1 MTTNSAWTSLS
12 ATFVDAENVPKTF
25 SSSLLPYAWSLLSH
39 FLDTQA
45 IFCCF
50 SSLHR
55 PLSTTLVLAPKSI
68 TIFTAHSQSPPLFQ
82 AVTSIL
88 QWTHTHL
95 PHHCLLPTCIS
106 PSPSLLA
113 SYRFWFGCLGSV
125 LRSQLISI
133 TTCLAG
139 FPFAGHSGSL
149 PKCPIW
155 PHLWH
160 VCFVFSRLLLPFTV
174 MLAFTWVPNLIHIS
188 SFTHRTLQLSLHGFI
203 RFCCFKKNM

>member
-1 MTTNSAWTSLS
+1 MTTNSAWTSFS

-25 SSSLLPYAWSLLSH
+25 SGSLLPYAKSFLSH

-50 SSLHR
+50 SSLYR
-55 PLSTTLVLAPKSI
+55 PLSTTLMLTPESI
-68 TIFTAHSQSPPLFQ
+68 TIFTSHPQSPPLFQ

-95 PHHCLLPTCIS
+95 PCHCLPPTCIS

-113 SYRFWFGCLGSV
+113 SYRFWFGCLGSA
-125 LRSQLISI
+125 LRSKLIST

-139 FPFAGHSGSL
+139 FSFRRAFRISTKMSCLATSITCMFCSL
-149 PKCPIW
+149 QTSSSLYSDACF
-155 PHLWH
+155 H
-160 VCFVFSRLLLPFTV
+160 VSPESDS
-174 MLAFTWVPNLIHIS
+174 H
-188 SFTHRTLQLSLHGFI
+188 
-203 RFCCFKKNM
+203 

>member
-95 PHHCLLPTCIS
+95 PHHCLLPTCIL

-139 FPFAGHSGSL
+139 FSFRRAFRISTKMSHLATSMTCMFCFLQTSSSL
-149 PKCPIW
+149 YSDACV
-155 PHLWH
+155 H
-160 VCFVFSRLLLPFTV
+160 VSPESDS
-174 MLAFTWVPNLIHIS
+174 H
-188 SFTHRTLQLSLHGFI
+188 
-203 RFCCFKKNM
+203 